1 MKRLAVG
8 LFLMLVAA
16 VGFSQESSILQTYL
30 DNFERGS
37 EDVKLRILERAEEQ
51 PPEEMGPLYRAA
63 ADFLSNNAG
72 RIETSGILR
81 EMTQLT
87 TTGTRESGNVEALEP
102 LRSVFENYTEPE
114 TRIEVL
120 RTFGALGAEDE
131 ETVEWLYDWVSDRNN
146 LQAAGNPPNAQVVRA
161 AVGAMGQIS
170 DPSFFEPLL
179 EAILAQYSADVSSAA
194 REAMYG
200 LEGDIVQLAAQS
212 IGNRGPQAK
221 LEALEFFMGEDELS
235 ADQKSAVAAAAI
247 RDALATETRSRETQD
262 TLREVRFLALDV
274 ISENAYSDATDALIS
289 HFNETVLEYDRGQ
302 VTRSR
307 VLDAVSALGNMGTEA
322 AAARLSRFLELLN
335 NYTEN
340 DRPYD
345 SRIVTATIRN
355 LEKLGYPVAYNP
367 LFYASILEGYPKS
380 VQDAAEEAMQ
390 SIQE

>member
-1 MKRLAVG
+1 
-8 LFLMLVAA
+8 
-16 VGFSQESSILQTYL
+16 
-30 DNFERGS
+30 
-37 EDVKLRILERAEEQ
+37 
-51 PPEEMGPLYRAA
+51 
-63 ADFLSNNAG
+63 
-72 RIETSGILR
+72 
-81 EMTQLT
+81 
-87 TTGTRESGNVEALEP
+87 
-102 LRSVFENYTEPE
+102 
-114 TRIEVL
+114 
-120 RTFGALGAEDE
+120 
-131 ETVEWLYDWVSDRNN
+131 
-146 LQAAGNPPNAQVVRA
+146 
-161 AVGAMGQIS
+161 
-170 DPSFFEPLL
+170 
-179 EAILAQYSADVSSAA
+179 
-194 REAMYG
+194 
-200 LEGDIVQLAAQS
+200 
-212 IGNRGPQAK
+212 
-221 LEALEFFMGEDELS
+221 MGEDELS